1 MLIYWRVNGGNDKL
15 DIFNGYELNQV
26 NLGFMGNITVA
37 SVDLLKG
44 YPLVI

>member
-37 SVDLLKG
+37 TVVGLTS
-44 YPLVI
+44 